1 MIPWGTM
8 IPTACGILAGG
19 ASRRMGRNKAL
30 LPFRGKPLIRRQID
44 LLAPLFPEI
53 LISANDPAPYSPFG
67 LRVVP
72 DLFAEPC
79 SLSGIHALLKAA
91 TAPRLFIIACDLPF
105 LNPAL
110 IRKLLEVPGDF
121 DVIVPESDEGLEPL
135 HAIYSRTCIPAIERA
150 AADSHWK
157 VSGFYTGLWVDVLPI
172 SDGDWKVEGR
182 SPFTNANT
190 PDDWKQTEP

>member
-1 MIPWGTM
+1 M

-44 LLAPLFPEI
+44 LLAPLFEEI
-53 LISANDPAPYSPFG
+53 LISANDPSAYSPFG
-67 LRVVP
+67 LRIVP

-91 TAPRLFIIACDLPF
+91 TAPRIFVVACDLPF

-121 DVIVPESDEGLEPL
+121 DVIVPESDQGLEPL
-135 HAIYSRTCIPAIERA
+135 HAVYSRSCITGIEKA
-150 AADSHWK
+150 AADGHWK
-157 VSGFYTGLWVDVLPI
+157 VSGLYTGLWVDILPVQ
-172 SDGDWKVEGR
+172 DDEWLVEGR